1 MPKLSSD
8 ALREAFVSH
17 GQLQGMEFTE
27 LPPGTS
33 IVDVRRSLYYIV
45 FECDSNTVLYMIHW
59 SANYTVITVNSG
71 VITL

>member
-17 GQLQGMEFTE
+17 GHLQGMEFTE

-33 IVDVRRSLYYIV
+33 VVDVRQSVYCIAQFCVVR
-45 FECDSNTVLYMIHW
+45 EKH
-59 SANYTVITVNSG
+59 
-71 VITL
+71 